1 MDVNDVPMHLKEIV
15 PYLQTFEKLL
25 NEYELDRRHA
35 IIKFIL
41 EKECIDYMV
50 FGVETEEQLK
60 NISEKLI
67 LPIHWK
73 WIYKSEKMLNEVKY
87 KL

>member
-1 MDVNDVPMHLKEIV
+1 MMDVNDVPMHLKEIV

-73 WIYKSEKMLNEVKY
+73 
-87 KL
+87 